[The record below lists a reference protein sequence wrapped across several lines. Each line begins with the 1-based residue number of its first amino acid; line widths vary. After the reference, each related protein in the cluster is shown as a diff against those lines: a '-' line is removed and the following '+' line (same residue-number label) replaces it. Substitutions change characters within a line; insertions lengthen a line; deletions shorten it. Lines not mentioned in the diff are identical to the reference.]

1 MRFKFLSVPC
11 LTLASFLRYQ
21 SILWNLILLVSVF
34 DWACT
39 YWMDRQ
45 GNYKGWDHDGET
57 RRGRALQD
65 FAVLL
70 STFFFFHEKHQYFL
84 HLKPQL
90 LHNLVTWHWKWQ
102 RAHLLLLDS
111 YTAALIITYLF
122 IIENLSLTANIF
134 MLNFM
139 VTLSWIH
146 LPQSSHYSWMLIYHN
161 CQILT
166 IMLR

>member
-1 MRFKFLSVPC
+1 MKSDSVGFS
-11 LTLASFLRYQ
+11 LWLGMYILNGQAGQLQRLGSWWGDKKRQ
-21 SILWNLILLVSVF
+21 SIAGFCCSFI
-34 DWACT
+34 
-39 YWMDRQ
+39 
-45 GNYKGWDHDGET
+45 H
-57 RRGRALQD
+57 
-65 FAVLL
+65 
-70 STFFFFHEKHQYFL
+70 FFFFHEKHQYFL

-122 IIENLSLTANIF
+122 IIENLSLTANVF